1 MHSLCMPKRTLC
13 DAYCSGLVSEEG
25 SGPTEAK
32 GCSLH
37 VCMVHRYI
45 AVASQTEH
53 QKLCYHHAI
62 VLTSTKGSHRT
73 GRNMSEISLYL
84 KLFCHIQSF
93 TSSEVHLPKSCEG

>member
-1 MHSLCMPKRTLC
+1 MHTVL
-13 DAYCSGLVSEEG
+13 GLLVRRVQG
-25 SGPTEAK
+25 QLRLK
-32 GCSLH
+32 VV